1 MATAYTIIAPRPAG
15 VPEPV
20 VVRIVATRA
29 DGKALS
35 REELEALAAAYPPP
49 TAEARDAVA
58 RAIARA
64 PSRPVAKAKSK
75 AVTGTK
81 AVKVTSKRAAAKR
94 P

>member
-35 REELEALAAAYPPP
+35 R
-49 TAEARDAVA
+49 
-58 RAIARA
+58 
-64 PSRPVAKAKSK
+64 
-75 AVTGTK
+75 
-81 AVKVTSKRAAAKR
+81 
-94 P
+94 